1 MRGTARE
8 NRVRLVVGSVLV
20 ALAAAVALTSAA
32 AAGADAAKQR
42 VVITMKALPDGQFVL
57 EPLQAGALKGDM
69 GTTSIVWGD
78 PRNVIRD
85 GQSVDIY
92 YPVTVTLRGKR
103 GTLTLRERSEWIPT
117 GDALVATGTWKV
129 VRGTGAYANV
139 SGHGR
144 SAHVGHDQG
153 NGAWFARHEGV
164 LSLH

>member
-85 GQSVDIY
+85 RSLSSRMRHSVVVFSEQP
-92 YPVTVTLRGKR
+92 PV
-103 GTLTLRERSEWIPT
+103 W
-117 GDALVATGTWKV
+117 
-129 VRGTGAYANV
+129 
-139 SGHGR
+139 
-144 SAHVGHDQG
+144 SAC
-153 NGAWFARHEGV
+153 
-164 LSLH
+164 